1 MSLQKLRENQNFTQ
15 IQAAKLLD
23 INDHY
28 LSMLECGTRNPSD
41 KLKERMAKLY
51 KVDIVDIFLAIKTT
65 KRRLKKGGE

>member
-1 MSLQKLRENQNFTQ
+1 MSLQNLREKQNLTQ

-41 KLKERMAKLY
+41 KLKEKMAKLY
-51 KVDIVDIFLAIKTT
+51 RVEIADIFLAIKTT
-65 KRRLKKGGE
+65 KRRLRK